1 VRPQRLTRA
10 DLSST
15 YSSSQEELR
24 IALDLLAS
32 RKVRVNTL
40 LSHRLPL
47 EQFAEGVSLM
57 HEREALKVCFKIG
70 D

>member
-10 DLSST
+10 DLSSS

-47 EQFAEGVSLM
+47 EQFAEGVRLM
-57 HEREALKVCFKIG
+57 HEREALKVYFEIG